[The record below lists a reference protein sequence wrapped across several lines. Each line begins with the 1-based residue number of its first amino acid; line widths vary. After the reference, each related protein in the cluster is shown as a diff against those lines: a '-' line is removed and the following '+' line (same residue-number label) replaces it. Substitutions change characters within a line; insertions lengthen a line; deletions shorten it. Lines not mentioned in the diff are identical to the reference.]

1 MTRRSY
7 PRGMSYSFYVRAPR
21 PRWSDV
27 TEGLGF
33 ADLRCVEDAPLRT
46 PAWPDG
52 FFHFY
57 REGISTRSVE
67 VCWENGSFQ
76 TRVMTCSTA
85 EEYELALAMVC
96 RVASI
101 ARANIR
107 SEEGVEFAPE
117 DAGRVF
123 GPDWV
128 EQMVGSGFRAL
139 AAIAEREGEVHLSGP
154 RRPFVMG
161 PRLLSELRAGASE
174 TLFGLR
180 TLAAMRRL
188 QYVDTEE
195 DYFAAST
202 MAVRDK
208 SSGREF
214 TLAAWAPGVRYLFG
228 PVEYLALVTA
238 DQLLVPYERLA
249 ELAGPRL
256 RWLDEQHALVEE
268 IPDEEWDALV
278 ARARQYEAHP

>member
-1 MTRRSY
+1 
-7 PRGMSYSFYVRAPR
+7 MSYSFYVRAPR

-27 TEGLGF
+27 TEALGF
-33 ADLRCVEDAPLRT
+33 VDLRCIEDAPLGNA
-46 PAWPDG
+46 PWPDG
-52 FFHFY
+52 YFHFY

-76 TRVMTCSTA
+76 ARIMSCSTS
-85 EEYELALAMVC
+85 EEYELALAMICQVS
-96 RVASI
+96 RLAG
-101 ARANIR
+101 ANIR
-107 SEEGVEFAPE
+107 SEEGVEFSPD
-117 DAGRVF
+117 DASRVF
-123 GPDWV
+123 GADWI
-128 EQMVGSGFRAL
+128 EWMVAAGFRSL
-139 AAIAEREGEVHLSGP
+139 AAIAESQGEVSLSGP

-161 PRLLSELRAGASE
+161 PRLLAELRAGASE

-180 TLAAMRRL
+180 TLATMRRL

-208 SSGREF
+208 STGREF

-228 PVEYLALVTA
+228 PVEFLALVTA

-249 ELAGPRL
+249 ELAGTRL
-256 RWLDEQHALVEE
+256 RWLDEKHALVEE
-268 IPDEEWDALV
+268 IPDEDWDTLV
-278 ARARQYEAHP
+278 ARAREYEAHP

>member
-1 MTRRSY
+1 
-7 PRGMSYSFYVRAPR
+7 MSYSFYVRAPR
-21 PRWSDV
+21 PRWSVV
-27 TEGLGF
+27 TDALAL
-33 ADLRCVEDAPLRT
+33 ADLRCIEEAPLGS
-46 PAWPDG
+46 ASWPDG
-52 FFHFY
+52 YFHFY

-96 RVASI
+96 HV
-101 ARANIR
+101 ARAAGANVVP
-107 SEEGVEFAPE
+107 EEGGELAPE
-117 DAGRVF
+117 DVARVF
-123 GPDWV
+123 GAEWI
-128 EQMVGSGFRAL
+128 EWMVAAGFRSL
-139 AAIAEREGEVHLSGP
+139 AAIAERQGEVSLSGP

-161 PRLLSELRAGASE
+161 PRLLAELRAGASD
-174 TLFGLR
+174 TLFGVR

-208 SSGREF
+208 STGREF
-214 TLAAWAPGVRYLFG
+214 TLAAWAPGVRYLFP

-238 DQLLVPYERLA
+238 DQLLVPHERLA

-256 RWLDEQHALVEE
+256 RWLDENHALVEE
-268 IPDEEWDALV
+268 VPDEEWDAVV